1 MLLVCR
7 AAARK
12 GLKPQAETGQRAPAV
27 RGASVDCRACP
38 RARRST
44 SRFAT
49 DEVAYLQVP
58 LMSVSDTECI
68 LSRQA
73 ARCASSAR
81 IVQVCASSDVE
92 IR

>member
-12 GLKPQAETGQRAPAV
+12 GLEPQAETGQRPPAV
-27 RGASVDCRACP
+27 RGASVAREACP
-38 RARRST
+38 RARRSAL
-44 SRFAT
+44 RRAVGK
-49 DEVAYLQVP
+49 VAFLLVP
-58 LMSVSDTECI
+58 FSISGSECI

-81 IVQVCASSDVE
+81 IVQVCASSDGE

>member
-27 RGASVDCRACP
+27 RGASVAREACP
-38 RARRST
+38 RARRSAL
-44 SRFAT
+44 RRAVGK
-49 DEVAYLQVP
+49 VAFLLVP
-58 LMSVSDTECI
+58 FSISGIECI

-81 IVQVCASSDVE
+81 IVQVCASSDGE

>member
-1 MLLVCR
+1 MLVVCR

-12 GLKPQAETGQRAPAV
+12 GLEPQAETSQRAPAV
-27 RGASVDCRACP
+27 RGASVARGACP

-44 SRFAT
+44 SRLDT
-49 DEVAYLQVP
+49 DEVAYLLVP
-58 LMSVSDTECI
+58 FSISDTECI

-81 IVQVCASSDVE
+81 IVQVCASPDVE